1 MFGIIHK
8 RPPRHEESIAKNCT
22 SGGSESRKSGEQ
34 KRNMNRLQI
43 AMAAV
48 DLEDM
53 ANPVDTTSIEIPHL
67 PLKSFLNKRVESELR
82 DALCDEYKQAKR
94 HLDTVCPHHEE
105 KIHTAEARPTGNL
118 TFPHYR

>member
-1 MFGIIHK
+1 MFGITHK
-8 RPPRHEESIAKNCT
+8 RAPRHEENIAKNRT
-22 SGGSESRKSGEQ
+22 SGGSESGKSGKQ
-34 KRNMNRLQI
+34 KRNLNRLQI

-82 DALCDEYKQAKR
+82 DALWDEYKQAKR
-94 HLDTVCPHHEE
+94 HLDTVCPHREE
-105 KIHTAEARPTGNL
+105 ESQTAENRLTGNL
-118 TFPHYR
+118 TFSHCR